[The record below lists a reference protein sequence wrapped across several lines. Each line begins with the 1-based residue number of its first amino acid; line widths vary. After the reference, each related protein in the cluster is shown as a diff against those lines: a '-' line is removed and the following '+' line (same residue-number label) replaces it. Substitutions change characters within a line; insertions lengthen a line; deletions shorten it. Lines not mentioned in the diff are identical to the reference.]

1 MEVQNFIDIRLY
13 VLLITLI
20 CYSII
25 NNYLING
32 SSEVK
37 YFIGCNKWKTTEHHR
52 YMRIPLGGNISYLQ
66 ELFQNYNVNTN
77 ISEVNNAEVYICI
90 YTCY

>member
-37 YFIGCNKWKTTEHHR
+37 YFIGCNKWKKTD
-52 YMRIPLGGNISYLQ
+52 MRIPLGVNISYLQ
-66 ELFQNYNVNTN
+66 EFFKITMLIQIYQKS
-77 ISEVNNAEVYICI
+77 IMQRYIYVFILVINFYC
-90 YTCY
+90 